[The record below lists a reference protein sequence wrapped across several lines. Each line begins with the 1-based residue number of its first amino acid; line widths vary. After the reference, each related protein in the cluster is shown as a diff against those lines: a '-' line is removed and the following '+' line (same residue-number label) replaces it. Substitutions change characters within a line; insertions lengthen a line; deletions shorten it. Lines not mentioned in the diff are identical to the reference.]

1 MHVNYM
7 QGRKK
12 KCGVCI
18 YVLLGIDKI
27 VITLCNTIEGVLCNV
42 NTDRA
47 IVSEARSV
55 TPPCS
60 ALAAWSGWY
69 VERNESGLQD

>member
-18 YVLLGIDKI
+18 YVPLGIDKI
-27 VITLCNTIEGVLCNV
+27 VITLCNTIEGVL
-42 NTDRA
+42 
-47 IVSEARSV
+47 SML
-55 TPPCS
+55 TPT
-60 ALAAWSGWY
+60 AL
-69 VERNESGLQD
+69 